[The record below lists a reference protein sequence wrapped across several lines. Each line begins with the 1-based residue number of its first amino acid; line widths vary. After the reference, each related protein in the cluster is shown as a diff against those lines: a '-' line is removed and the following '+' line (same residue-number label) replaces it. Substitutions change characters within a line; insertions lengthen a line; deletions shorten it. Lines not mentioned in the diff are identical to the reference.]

1 MHAELRV
8 STQRRKISRA
18 NNLDIRQRGLL
29 QQSLQR
35 IPTPTPTSPK
45 SSGGTLFTLFS
56 RFTARLT
63 AATLTHTNLRR
74 TSRGCPIFLNL
85 CYEGITSP
93 PSPHRPPPR
102 RPPPCRRSS
111 LRHILAGRH
120 VHSAQHLLHRRVHP
134 ARVAHHTWCQNKRGA
149 HIYLLTTPESSRQP
163 DTDWLYLV
171 PSARMRDCASSTQPC
186 PASRAAFLHFSSATA
201 RIQPVSCPPALHQP
215 RETFGRPSPPRVSPT

>member
-1 MHAELRV
+1 MQNLRV
-8 STQRRKISRA
+8 SKQRRKISRA

-85 CYEGITSP
+85 C
-93 PSPHRPPPR
+93 
-102 RPPPCRRSS
+102 
-111 LRHILAGRH
+111 L
-120 VHSAQHLLHRRVHP
+120 
-134 ARVAHHTWCQNKRGA
+134 
-149 HIYLLTTPESSRQP
+149 
-163 DTDWLYLV
+163 
-171 PSARMRDCASSTQPC
+171 
-186 PASRAAFLHFSSATA
+186 
-201 RIQPVSCPPALHQP
+201 
-215 RETFGRPSPPRVSPT
+215 